1 MKWTQCTGDR
11 IAHPVKSM
19 DCRLSPKPAKKV
31 TDRHEN
37 LLTYSYSAVS
47 SKIESV
53 KRVDASE
60 GRRKL
65 RLFNLG
71 GKNRRFYA
79 TAAAMLAL
87 ILVPFGLYAALN
99 QGNQLL
105 AGIFFAIIT
114 GSMLTILFAA

>member
-1 MKWTQCTGDR
+1 MKSCITCSN
-11 IAHPVKSM
+11 P
-19 DCRLSPKPAKKV
+19 
-31 TDRHEN
+31 
-37 LLTYSYSAVS
+37 AVS
-47 SKIESV
+47 SKIGSV
-53 KRVDASE
+53 KRVVASA
-60 GRRKL
+60 GHRKL

-79 TAAAMLAL
+79 AAAAMLAL